1 MQTESCH
8 IRPVSSAD
16 LERMLV
22 WRNQPHVRTNMLTQ
36 HEISLDE
43 HQQWFERCAKDPSRR
58 LMIVEEE
65 DIPLGFVGFTGVG
78 AGEIATWGFYA
89 APEAAKG
96 SGTKL
101 GYKALEFAF
110 GVLLLHKVCGQALA
124 FNEASIRM
132 HQKFGFR
139 QEGVLRE
146 QHKINDQYHD
156 MICFGLLC
164 EEWKMR
170 PR

>member
-1 MQTESCH
+1 M
-8 IRPVSSAD
+8 
-16 LERMLV
+16 